1 MKNTTRDKST
11 GQILQL
17 SRLERL
23 SDIIYAIVLWEL
35 FTLIPPLEA
44 VKLDWTV
51 ISAYFSDHI
60 MSLVLVFLG
69 VVVTII
75 YWVQNNR
82 VLGCLESTNIRHTSL
97 SIFQLFFLLLFL
109 LSMKAGIDLGGSLWT
124 RLFESITASLMGW
137 MSSFAYS
144 HAIKNR
150 RLLRDDVSDKEAKD
164 LSSRIMAEPLTA
176 MISIPFIFT
185 PILWEISWLSYLLI
199 VPLLKRREFRQ
210 QAFRG

>member
-1 MKNTTRDKST
+1 MKVTTRKKFT
-11 GQILQL
+11 GEILQL

-23 SDIIYAIVLWEL
+23 SDVIYAIVLWEL

-60 MSLVLVFLG
+60 MSLVLVVLG

-75 YWVQNNR
+75 YWVQNNA
-82 VLGCLESTNIRHTSL
+82 VLGCLESTNTRHTAL

-164 LSSRIMAEPLTA
+164 LSFRIMAEPITA
-176 MISIPFIFT
+176 MITIPLAFT

-199 VPLLKRREFRQ
+199 VPLLKRREARRQ
-210 QAFRG
+210 AR

>member
-1 MKNTTRDKST
+1 MKNTSQKKST
-11 GQILQL
+11 GEILQL

-60 MSLVLVFLG
+60 MSLALVLLG

-75 YWVQNNR
+75 YWVQNNSL
-82 VLGCLESTNIRHTSL
+82 LGCLESTNTRHTAL

-199 VPLLKRREFRQ
+199 VPMLVRREARK
-210 QAFRG
+210 QAR